1 MSQPARSS
9 ARAWWHRLART
20 GLTALPRPTR
30 FALFRALVDCDP
42 APDARLELK
51 VAETQDEL
59 EACFGL
65 LHDAYVA
72 HGFMPPQPSGLRVT
86 IYHALPTTTTLC
98 AKWDGEVVGTMSLI
112 RDGVFGFPL
121 QSVFDLTRVRAQS
134 GQIAEVSALAVH
146 RSFRKTGGAVLFPL
160 MKFMYEYCT
169 EYFDTRH
176 LVIAVHPNRIEL
188 YESLL
193 FFERLAAHVVDN
205 YDFANGAPAVGATL
219 DLHAAPELMRA
230 AFGGRSARKDLHRYF
245 TRLRL
250 TNIKPPPRR
259 YYTTNDPVMTPAMLD
274 HFFNRRSQ
282 TFERLDARQR
292 LLLHSIYDLAPYRDV
307 LPEVPAASP
316 EVLPHIREH
325 QRYSMKCPGTLVLRG
340 EREPC
345 QLEVVELSLTGFQ
358 ATSSRPLPLD
368 AWGVAEIRLGAAD
381 HALLRVA
388 AVREHDIDGEAYY
401 GFRIADADDAWAICV
416 DALKRGQTS
425 IDLTEPMPLGEDA

>member
-1 MSQPARSS
+1 VSRPARSS
-9 ARAWWHRLART
+9 ARALWHRVARAGLAT
-20 GLTALPRPTR
+20 LPRATR

-42 APDARLELK
+42 APDARLTLK
-51 VAETQDEL
+51 VAETREEL
-59 EACFGL
+59 EACFAL

-72 HGFMPPQPSGLRVT
+72 HGFMPAQPSGLRVT

-121 QSVFDLTRVRAQS
+121 QSVFDLTRVRAQT

-146 RSFRKTGGAVLFPL
+146 RRFRNTGGAVLFPL

-169 EYFDTRH
+169 SYFDTRH

-193 FFERLAAHVVDN
+193 FFERLQAQVVDN

-219 DLHAAPELMRA
+219 DLHAAPGLLQA
-230 AFGGRSARKDLHRYF
+230 AYGSKPERKDLHRYF

-250 TNIKPPPRR
+250 PNIQPPPRR
-259 YYTTNDPVMTPAMLD
+259 YYTTNDPVMTPAMLE
-274 HFFNRRSQ
+274 HFFVRRTQ
-282 TFERLDARQR
+282 TFDRLDARQR
-292 LLLHSIYDLAPYRDV
+292 LLLQSIYDLPAYRGV

-316 EVLPHIREH
+316 EVLPPIREH
-325 QRYSMKCPGTLVLRG
+325 QRYSMKCPGTFALPG
-340 EREPC
+340 REGGPC
-345 QLEVVELSLTGFQ
+345 VLEVVELSRGGFQ
-358 ATSSRPLPLD
+358 ATASRPLPLD
-368 AWGVAEIRLGAAD
+368 AWGVAEIRLGDAD
-381 HALLRVA
+381 SAVLRVA

-401 GFRIADADDAWAICV
+401 GFRIADADDSWAQCV
-416 DALKRGQTS
+416 EALRRGQTS
-425 IDLTEPMPLGEDA
+425 IDLTEPMPLDES

>member
-1 MSQPARSS
+1 MTEPVRSS
-9 ARAWWHRLART
+9 ARSLWHRLARR
-20 GLTALPRPTR
+20 GLATLPRASR
-30 FALFRALVDCDP
+30 FALLRALVDCDP

-59 EACFGL
+59 EACFTL
-65 LHDAYVA
+65 LHGAYVA
-72 HGFMPPQPSGLRVT
+72 HGFMPAQPSGLRVT

-98 AKWDGEVVGTMSLI
+98 AKWDGEVIGTMSLI

-121 QSVFDLTRVRAQS
+121 QSVFDLTRVRAES

-146 RSFRKTGGAVLFPL
+146 SRFRKTGGAVLFPL

-193 FFERLAAHVVDN
+193 FFERLQAQVVDN

-219 DLHAAPELMRA
+219 DLQSAPELLHA
-230 AFGGRSARKDLHRYF
+230 AFAGKPARKDLHRYF
-245 TRLRL
+245 TRIRL
-250 TNIKPPPRR
+250 PNITPPPRR

-274 HFFNRRSQ
+274 HFFNRRTQ
-282 TFERLDARQR
+282 TFDSMDTRQR
-292 LLLHSIYDLAPYRDV
+292 LLLHSIYDLTPYRAV
-307 LPEVPAASP
+307 LPAVPAASP

-325 QRYSMKCPGTLVLRG
+325 QRYSMKCPGRLALQG
-340 EREPC
+340 QSEPC
-345 QLEVVELSLTGFQ
+345 MLEVVELSLNGFQ
-358 ATSSRPLPLD
+358 ATASRPLPLD
-368 AWGVAEIRLGAAD
+368 AWGVAEIRLGDAD

-401 GFRIADADDAWAICV
+401 GFRIADADDAWATCV

-425 IDLTEPMPLGEDA
+425 IDLTEPMPLGDA